1 MPRSD
6 ASYLRLK
13 RLQIWTGALPVGLFL
28 ISHLLTNVRAIAG
41 AEVFDRAAHA
51 LWRIPGLVAIEVGL
65 IALPMLLHVGLGVVL
80 GLSPQAVDD
89 ARAYPRAWMLL
100 AQRASGFFLVIYVV
114 LHVSATRLSVAR
126 LSGNPDLF
134 AITAKALANPGVLAF
149 HAAGVVAAAYHF
161 GNGLVALAGP
171 WGLNAG
177 ARGQALAGRIGLGAA
192 IALSLIGLVALFA
205 FVSPSFRFLAPHA
218 GVTP

>member
-65 IALPMLLHVGLGVVL
+65 ITLPMLLHVGLGVVL

-114 LHVSATRLSVAR
+114 LHVSATRLSVA
-126 LSGNPDLF
+126 
-134 AITAKALANPGVLAF
+134 
-149 HAAGVVAAAYHF
+149 
-161 GNGLVALAGP
+161 
-171 WGLNAG
+171 
-177 ARGQALAGRIGLGAA
+177 
-192 IALSLIGLVALFA
+192 
-205 FVSPSFRFLAPHA
+205 
-218 GVTP
+218 